1 MHSPIQKRSP
11 NSFVRKAHQISRK
24 ANSESVSCTR
34 LSGSTSDDTIHRCDE
49 LLNLVSAEARGR
61 ENAGERTDGLS
72 KEYQSNY
79 EGSWFASML
88 GGVDGIELPQ
98 TDFMDFSGDDGLII
112 EQTPFT
118 KFKLRRMGAIKIKP
132 SNIGKRLDSKE
143 ESKADMGARS
153 TVQSEHQA
161 QQEPQIDAQL
171 SQGCLFNKVL
181 VGPAA
186 LSLRRLRKSR
196 SPAAELLAEQA

>member
-34 LSGSTSDDTIHRCDE
+34 HSGSTSDDTIHKCDE
-49 LLNLVSAEARGR
+49 LLNLVSAQAGGR
-61 ENAGERTDGLS
+61 ENAAERTDGLS

-118 KFKLRRMGAIKIKP
+118 KFKLRRMGAIKITP

-143 ESKADMGARS
+143 ELTADMGARS
-153 TVQSEHQA
+153 VVQNEQA
-161 QQEPQIDAQL
+161 QHGPEIDAQL
-171 SQGCLFNKVL
+171 SQGCLSNKVL

-186 LSLRRLRKSR
+186 LSLRRMRKSR
-196 SPAAELLAEQA
+196 SPAAELLAEPA